1 MPGLIAC
8 IKKKIYVFLKFFGFK
23 IIKLS
28 RDRANFDRLHK
39 IFLRKNKIPI
49 IFDVGANV
57 GQTIS
62 RFKKI
67 NDESIIHSFEP
78 VKEDFEVLQ
87 KKFSND
93 KSIILNNIALGEK
106 DCSRNLYINNLPGS
120 SSFYKLIPETQW
132 VIERSQTYKN
142 DPKNVF
148 KESVNLQ
155 MTTLDSYC
163 EKNHISK
170 IDILKIDTQGYEDK
184 ILQGARRLL
193 ETKSISYIEIEII
206 FNDIYE
212 KKLNFFEIEKY
223 LIPNGYE
230 LFAISNAGN
239 YYDDYIFQVDV
250 IYFNVHDLLKETKYA
265 FEKINS
271 NEKF

>member
-1 MPGLIAC
+1 MPRLTFY
-8 IKKKIYVFLKFFGFK
+8 IKKKLHLFLKLFGFK

-49 IFDVGANV
+49 IFDVGANI

-67 NDESIIHSFEP
+67 NIECIVHSFEP

-106 DCSRNLYINNLPGS
+106 DCTRDLYINNLPGS

-132 VIERSQTYKN
+132 VKERSKTHKN
-142 DPKNVF
+142 DPKRVF
-148 KESVNLQ
+148 KESVNLK

-163 EKNHISK
+163 EKNHILK

-184 ILQGARRLL
+184 ILQGAKRLL

-212 KKLNFFEIEKY
+212 KKLNFLEIEQY
-223 LIPNGYE
+223 LIPKGYE
-230 LFAISNAGN
+230 LFAISNPGN

-250 IYFNVHDLLKETKYA
+250 IYFNVDDLLNETKYA
-265 FEKINS
+265 FEKINL
-271 NEKF
+271 NENF